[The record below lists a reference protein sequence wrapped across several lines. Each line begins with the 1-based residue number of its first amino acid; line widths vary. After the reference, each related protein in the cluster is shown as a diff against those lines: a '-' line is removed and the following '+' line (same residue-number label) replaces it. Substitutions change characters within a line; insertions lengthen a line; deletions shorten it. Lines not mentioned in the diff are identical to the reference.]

1 MRTTSIL
8 TLLVV
13 AVLVCTGSVVFAE
26 DAETPSIAPLR
37 PQLTS
42 ELPPGTGFVPP
53 RMDLSHLSSS
63 RAPIQYLSAA
73 VPAAWDWR
81 TQSALTSVKS
91 QGLCGSC
98 YAFAALANI
107 ESKLLIDGEPYPDF
121 SENNAKE
128 CNYYQTSCG
137 GGNYYTLASWLSQ
150 TGTVLE
156 GCDPYVASDVACQSA
171 CPYSTTLLDWRIIS
185 ESSVPAE
192 AVLKQYIYDYGPVY
206 TSMYAGDA
214 DAWYTELSLYD
225 GSYTLFYDGL
235 EGTNHAVLIVGWDDS
250 FVHAGPSSPGGWIVK
265 NSWGLGWGDAG
276 YFTIAYG
283 SAGMGKWS
291 SFVFD
296 WQDYDTDGDLLHYD
310 EAGWNSNIGYGTT
323 SWGMCKFVQ
332 PATSYLYRVEFWTAD
347 VTTDIDIYVYDD
359 FSGGTLSNLLAS
371 KLNVSFAEA
380 GYHSVALDSPLEI
393 TIGED
398 FYIAVK
404 ITDATY
410 GFPICCDSDGPYET
424 ATTYIS
430 SNGIAWLDM
439 GTGYGDDVCIRA
451 RTSVDLPV
459 AVADEP
465 LQLAHQFTLS
475 NNYPN
480 PFNPTTTIMY
490 SLARKAHVELSIYN
504 LLGQKVTTLV
514 DETMP
519 AGNHSAIWN
528 GADDSGNR
536 VASGVYLYQLRAGD
550 YVESKKMILLK

>member
-1 MRTTSIL
+1 MRTTFKV
-8 TLLVV
+8 TLLIA
-13 AVLVCTGSVVFAE
+13 AVLVSTGSVAIAE

-37 PQLTS
+37 PQLTK

-53 RMDLSHLSSS
+53 RMDLSHLSDS
-63 RAPIQYLSAA
+63 RIPSQYLSAA
-73 VPAAWDWR
+73 VPPDWDWR
-81 TQSALTSVKS
+81 TQSALTSVKN

-98 YAFAALANI
+98 YAFAALANL

-128 CNYYQTSCG
+128 CNYYQSSCG
-137 GGNYYTLASWLSQ
+137 GGNYYILASWLSQ
-150 TGTVLE
+150 TGTVPD
-156 GCDPYVASDVACQSA
+156 GCDPYVASDVACLSG
-171 CPYSTTLLDWRIIS
+171 CPYITTLLDWRIIS
-185 ESSVPAE
+185 EDVAPDE
-192 AVLKQYIYDYGPVY
+192 AILKQYIYDYGPIY
-206 TSMYAGDA
+206 TSMYAGNS
-214 DAWYTELSLYD
+214 DAWYSEFSSYD
-225 GSYTLFYDGL
+225 GSYTLYHDGS
-235 EGTNHAVLIVGWDDS
+235 EDNNHAVLIVGWDDS
-250 FVHAGPSSPGGWIVK
+250 YVHTGPSSPGGWIVK
-265 NSWGLGWGDAG
+265 NSWGTFWGDNG

-283 SAGMGKWS
+283 SAGMGQWS
-291 SFVFD
+291 SFAFD
-296 WQDYDTDGDLLHYD
+296 WQDYDTDGNLLYYD
-310 EAGWNSNIGYGTT
+310 EAGWNSNIGYGSTT
-323 SWGMCKFVQ
+323 AWGMCKFVQ

-347 VTTDIDIYVYDD
+347 ITTDIDIYVYDD

-380 GYHSVALDSPLEI
+380 GYHSVALDAPLEI

-404 ITDATY
+404 ITDASY
-410 GFPICCDSDGPYET
+410 NYPICLDGDGPIET

-430 SNGIAWLDM
+430 GSGSSWSDV
-439 GTGYGDDVCIRA
+439 TTDDVCIRA

-465 LQLAHQFTLS
+465 PQLAHQFSLS

-490 SLARKAHVELSIYN
+490 SLARRAQVELSIYN

-514 DETMP
+514 NETVP
-519 AGNHSAIWN
+519 AGYHSAVWN
-528 GADDSGNR
+528 GTDDSGNQ